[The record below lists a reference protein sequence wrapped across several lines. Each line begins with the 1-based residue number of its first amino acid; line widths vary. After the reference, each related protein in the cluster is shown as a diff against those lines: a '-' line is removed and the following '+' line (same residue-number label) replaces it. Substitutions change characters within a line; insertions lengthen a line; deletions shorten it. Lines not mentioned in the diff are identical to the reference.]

1 VTFQFGGAHSSLI
14 VLRADLGGGNDR
26 VTLSTFDIA
35 HYEQASV
42 VNVEFQMDAGDDTVV
57 YEPTA
62 DLFGG
67 SVYRMK
73 IVTGAGSDLVSGGV
87 SSFVF
92 DGDLTI
98 DVDLGTGD
106 DLLVWRPPP
115 GVLPDGAVRISVAG
129 GPGHDVVAFNHPTPA
144 TSSLAGLVELFVHGD
159 DGNDEIVVN
168 MSPPVSGSTVTGTV
182 RVHADGGAGNDS
194 VEVSQQNNP
203 GSTGTLDFLVR
214 GGLGTDRLELSVTGP
229 AIYTPVGQAL
239 LDGGPGTDE
248 CVVVGVARKQNCEP

>member
-1 VTFQFGGAHSSLI
+1 
-14 VLRADLGGGNDR
+14 
-26 VTLSTFDIA
+26 
-35 HYEQASV
+35 
-42 VNVEFQMDAGDDTVV
+42 
-57 YEPTA
+57 
-62 DLFGG
+62 
-67 SVYRMK
+67 
-73 IVTGAGSDLVSGGV
+73 
-87 SSFVF
+87 
-92 DGDLTI
+92 
-98 DVDLGTGD
+98 
-106 DLLVWRPPP
+106 
-115 GVLPDGAVRISVAG
+115 
-129 GPGHDVVAFNHPTPA
+129 VAFNHPTPA

-214 GGLGTDRLELSVTGP
+214 CGLGTDRLELSVTGP